1 MVMDKSESHK
11 KENRCAEI
19 ASPCNKTQAILECQA
34 IIECEA
40 TCREILKCIHEPVT
54 KPKVKKERELLEGM
68 TEYCIF
74 WN

>member
-1 MVMDKSESHK
+1 MEKKESHK
-11 KENRCAEI
+11 KENQV
-19 ASPCNKTQAILECQA
+19 CNKTQAVL
-34 IIECEA
+34 ECEA
-40 TCREILKCIHEPVT
+40 LCKDILKCIHEPVA